1 MQQTTLRGDAAFDET
16 RSCIFQEFKNVEIMK
31 KMILMNERGMVTLP
45 KQMRQ
50 RIGYGETRG
59 ILVAE
64 ERPEGILLRPG
75 TVVAVESYSPERIAE
90 FESADAELAEFAVG
104 LRKAAVK
111 KGEP

>member
-1 MQQTTLRGDAAFDET
+1 MT
-16 RSCIFQEFKNVEIMK
+16 

-45 KQMRQ
+45 KRMRQ

-75 TVVAVESYSPERIAE
+75 SVVVVESYSPERIAE
-90 FESADAELAEFAVG
+90 FESADAELADFALG
-104 LRKAAVK
+104 LRKAPK
-111 KGEP
+111 KDEP